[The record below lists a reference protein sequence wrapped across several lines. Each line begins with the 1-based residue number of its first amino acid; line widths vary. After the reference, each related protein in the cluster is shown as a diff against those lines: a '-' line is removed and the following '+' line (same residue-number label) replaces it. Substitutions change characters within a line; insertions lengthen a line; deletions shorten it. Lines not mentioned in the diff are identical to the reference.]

1 MEGAQIASPLAT
13 ASIQYVINV
22 VLTLPAI
29 VFIDKWGRRPSLI
42 LGAFG
47 MMSWLFISG
56 ELQPQPDPIFTI
68 NAKLTCSHPGALQQY
83 YGQPNTAETW
93 TPENSDITWIVRDNR
108 PVSSAIVSCSYLLVA
123 TFATTWGPVSWTYPA
138 EIFPS
143 KIRAKAVS
151 LATAAN
157 WFWNMVLAFAVPP
170 LLWNISYKMYYIFG
184 AFNAAAFVHMT
195 LLAPETKGYTLEEMD
210 EVFDSGRPAWKR
222 HKKTSR
228 LEELERE
235 IEAGNLKVSFGSCE
249 WLSSLSP
256 FANLFD

>member
-29 VFIDKWGRRPSLI
+29 FFLDKWGRRPSLI
-42 LGAFG
+42 LGSFG
-47 MMSWLFISG
+47 MMTWLFISG
-56 ELQPQPDPIFTI
+56 KTLQPQGSLAPCCPSLTMDPV
-68 NAKLTCSHPGALQQY
+68 SGALQQY
-83 YGQPNTAETW
+83 YGQPNTEETR
-93 TPENSDITWIVRDNR
+93 TPQNSDISWIVRDNR
-108 PVSSAIVSCSYLLVA
+108 PVSSAIVSCSYLFVA

-151 LATAAN
+151 LSTAAN

-184 AFNAAAFVHMT
+184 AFNAAAFVHMA

-210 EVFDSGRPAWKR
+210 EVFDSGRPAWKK
-222 HKKTSR
+222 HKKSSR

-235 IEAGNLKVSFGSCE
+235 IEAGNLKVSCSQ
-249 WLSSLSP
+249 
-256 FANLFD
+256 N